1 LRAFQITRRAAVG
14 LREDRTSQNPQTPP
28 SRAKLIAAF
37 AALYII
43 WGSTYLAIRFAIET
57 IPPFLMAGI
66 RFTIAGVLLF
76 AWSRMRGATAPER
89 RHWVSCAVVG
99 LLLLVGGNGAVVW
112 AEQTVPSG
120 LVALLIAIV
129 PCWMVLIEWL
139 RPGGVRPT
147 GRIIAG
153 LVLGLIGLV
162 MLIGPAAVLGGGGV
176 DPVGAIVVALGS
188 LSWAAGSIYARQA
201 NMPKRPRLATG
212 MQMIAGGAGL
222 LIVGVVA
229 GEVPRLHVEAVS
241 LRSALALVYLI
252 LFGAI
257 VAYSAYI
264 WLLQVSTP
272 ARVSTYAYV
281 NPVVAVILG
290 WALAG
295 EELSGRMLM
304 AAVVIVAG
312 VAMITLGGRRPEEEP
327 GCRPT
332 VA

>member
-1 LRAFQITRRAAVG
+1 MAVFSDLDTDRRRRVA
-14 LREDRTSQNPQTPP
+14 RTET
-28 SRAKLIAAF
+28 SRAKLFAAF
-37 AALYII
+37 GALYII

-57 IPPFLMAGI
+57 LPPFLMAGI
-66 RFTIAGVLLF
+66 RFTIAGALLY
-76 AWSRMRGATAPER
+76 AWSRMRGAAKPER
-89 RHWVSCAVVG
+89 AHWVSCAIVG
-99 LLLLVGGNGAVVW
+99 TLLLVGGNGAVVW

-139 RPGGVRPT
+139 RPGGTRPT
-147 GRIIAG
+147 RRILAG
-153 LVLGLIGLV
+153 LVLGLAGLV
-162 MLIGPAAVLGGGGV
+162 MLVGPDALMGGGSV

-188 LSWAAGSIYARQA
+188 LSWAAGSIYSRQA
-201 NMPKRPRLATG
+201 DMPKRPRLATG
-212 MQMIAGGAGL
+212 MQMLAGGAGL

-229 GEVPRLHVEAVS
+229 DEVPKLQVEAVS
-241 LRSALALVYLI
+241 LRSVLALVYLI

-257 VAYSAYI
+257 IAYSAYI

-295 EELSGRMLM
+295 EELSARMLV
-304 AAVVIVAG
+304 AAAVIVAG
-312 VAMITLGGRRPEEEP
+312 VAMITLGGRRPEEDP

>member
-1 LRAFQITRRAAVG
+1 VG
-14 LREDRTSQNPQTPP
+14 LREDRTSQEHQTPP
-28 SRAKLIAAF
+28 SKAKLIAAF

-43 WGSTYLAIRFAIET
+43 WGSTYLGIRFAIET
-57 IPPFLMAGI
+57 IPPFLMAGV
-66 RFTIAGVLLF
+66 RFTIAGVLLYT
-76 AWSRMRGATAPER
+76 WSRMRGAAPPER
-89 RHWVSCAVVG
+89 RHWISCTIVG

-147 GRIIAG
+147 GRIVAG
-153 LVLGLIGLV
+153 LVLGLAGLV
-162 MLIGPAAVLGGGGV
+162 MLIGPDTVMGGGGV
-176 DPVGAIVVALGS
+176 HPVGAIVVALGS
-188 LSWAAGSIYARQA
+188 LSWAAGSIYSRQA
-201 NMPKRPRLATG
+201 SMPKRPRLATG

-222 LIVGVVA
+222 LIAGVA
-229 GEVPRLHVEAVS
+229 TGEVPRLHVDAVS
-241 LRSALALVYLI
+241 LRSILALVYLI
-252 LFGAI
+252 VFGAI

-264 WLLQVSTP
+264 WLLGVSTP

-295 EELSGRMLM
+295 EELSGRMLV
-304 AAVVIVAG
+304 AAAVIVAG
-312 VAMITLGGRRPEEEP
+312 VAMITLGRRRPQEEP